1 MEVKDASY
9 NHFYSTL
16 YCIQNKAND
25 VRQVNETNDVN
36 TGKEEIK
43 MSPFAGDVILFIENS
58 EDFPGPKKQKSI
70 RTNK

>member
-1 MEVKDASY
+1 MADGFERLFLIFGIIVCNGSY
-9 NHFYSTL
+9 GSDHS
-16 YCIQNKAND
+16 K
-25 VRQVNETNDVN
+25 